1 MPDADLN
8 GNSNG
13 ESHSHALFYLSSKVE
28 YALLALLELASSS
41 TGHEPLT
48 ISQIA
53 AKQPVPERYLEQ
65 ILTNLRRGG
74 VVHSQRG
81 ARGGYTLVR
90 EPWQITL
97 LEVVRLVQG
106 DRREKNSSESC
117 TVEQELIHGVW
128 HQSSVAF
135 EAILNQCT
143 LQDLCQKR
151 DAQKQKYPMY
161 YI

>member
-1 MPDADLN
+1 MSGADN
-8 GNSNG
+8 GNG
-13 ESHSHALFYLSSKVE
+13 DSHSHALFYLSSKVE
-28 YALLALLELASSS
+28 YALLALLELASAS
-41 TGHEPLT
+41 TCPEPLT

-97 LEVVRLVQG
+97 LEVVQLVQG
-106 DRREKNSSESC
+106 DRREKNSSDAY
-117 TVEQELIHGVW
+117 TVEQELIREVW

-135 EAILNQCT
+135 EATLNQCT
-143 LQDLCQKR
+143 LQDLCQQR
-151 DAQKQKYPMY
+151 DAQTQKHPMY